1 MKVTIH
7 IERKADFETIEHE
20 MEPAEFAL
28 LQSVAAHDTGINTYQ
43 GGEGCEIDFR
53 GTTLAIHRT
62 RLDMVEE
69 FNQLVLK
76 GVIFAAMTYSER
88 TGAEDDK
95 RYIEGRTE
103 VLKRR
108 EAQEREDRHHLK
120 VV

>member
-1 MKVTIH
+1 
-7 IERKADFETIEHE
+7 
-20 MEPAEFAL
+20 
-28 LQSVAAHDTGINTYQ
+28 
-43 GGEGCEIDFR
+43 
-53 GTTLAIHRT
+53 
-62 RLDMVEE
+62 MVEE